1 MQNKYLT
8 IINTYCQLQSLYSNL
23 LESMLMPRK
32 GTVTRCKFVS
42 CNKVAPYYYWP
53 TFYRSFARCRSP
65 LRPTTCPFDIR
76 GVVFPA
82 PYAFLPKVTGRPWQ
96 HGHPDTRLTRL
107 HSRSPTDRPR
117 DQTRK
122 TPSFLQFTP
131 YCCQKTMP
139 LWSSI
144 FQVPFFTRINI
155 GTLAFLQLHT
165 TFWIC
170 FILLL
175 DQVEI

>member
-1 MQNKYLT
+1 MNVRLT
-8 IINTYCQLQSLYSNL
+8 LACFLGYCQLQSLYSNL

-32 GTVTRCKFVS
+32 GTVTRCNFVA

-53 TFYRSFARCRSP
+53 TFHRSFAWCRSP
-65 LRPTTCPFDIR
+65 LRPTTCPFDVR
-76 GVVFPA
+76 GVLFPA
-82 PYAFLPKVTGRPWQ
+82 SFSPRWRVGRDNMGTP
-96 HGHPDTRLTRL
+96 TRDLLAYLLAHRQTDPEIKHVRQRRFYNSLLTAAN
-107 HSRSPTDRPR
+107 
-117 DQTRK
+117 
-122 TPSFLQFTP
+122 
-131 YCCQKTMP
+131 KTMP

>member
-1 MQNKYLT
+1 
-8 IINTYCQLQSLYSNL
+8 
-23 LESMLMPRK
+23 MLMPRK
-32 GTVTRCKFVS
+32 GTVTRCKFVA

-107 HSRSPTDRPR
+107 PSRSPTDRPR
-117 DQTRK
+117 YQTRK

-155 GTLAFLQLHT
+155 GTIAFFAAAHHLLNMLHSTARSGGNIDQLCHYLKT
-165 TFWIC
+165 R
-170 FILLL
+170 LLL
-175 DQVEI
+175 YLPTQITCKR

>member
-1 MQNKYLT
+1 MFLKFKALT
-8 IINTYCQLQSLYSNL
+8 PNVMGRQLITTKFMFQPVRVHV
-23 LESMLMPRK
+23 MPRK
-32 GTVTRCKFVS
+32 GTVTWCNFVA

-82 PYAFLPKVTGRPWQ
+82 PYAFLPKVTAMPSQ

-107 HSRSPTDRPR
+107 PSRSLTDGPR

-122 TPSFLQFTP
+122 KPSFLHSLLTAARKPMQ
-131 YCCQKTMP
+131 
-139 LWSSI
+139 LWLSSFEI
-144 FQVPFFTRINI
+144 PFFTRVNI
-155 GTLAFLQLHT
+155 GTLAFL
-165 TFWIC
+165 
-170 FILLL
+170 
-175 DQVEI
+175 